1 MAKRKSIK
9 CSENITVNICNI
21 KKGDVLILNLN
32 DEFSSLDQYEDI
44 LCESNKLSKSLEKEL
59 GYKVPVVVLAGD
71 MTFKTMA
78 RQELL
83 DIIND

>member
-9 CSENITVNICNI
+9 CDENITVNVCNI
-21 KKGDVLILNLN
+21 KKGDILILNLN
-32 DEFSSLDQYEDI
+32 EVYSGFNDYENI
-44 LCESNKLSKSLEKEL
+44 LCESENLSKKLKKEL
-59 GYKVPVVVLAGD
+59 GYKVPIVVLAGD

-78 RQELL
+78 KQELL